1 MSHVLCK
8 QRVVWDHTQ
17 LGGSGRGIRA
27 SKEEGGQEGEQSGDG
42 AMSWSQRDDSEEGR
56 AVSRP
61 IVSSEAGLEL
71 AEGHILK
78 EHLSAASGPAADAD
92 GAKPGVASA
101 GEGFAACPTKAF
113 PGTCPNPHCV
123 RDSRLSAKSTLSLLT
138 SPPHLS

>member
-56 AVSRP
+56 GSQQATRQQRGQ
-61 IVSSEAGLEL
+61 AG
-71 AEGHILK
+71 A
-78 EHLSAASGPAADAD
+78 
-92 GAKPGVASA
+92 
-101 GEGFAACPTKAF
+101 
-113 PGTCPNPHCV
+113 
-123 RDSRLSAKSTLSLLT
+123 R
-138 SPPHLS
+138 